1 MMSNEFTPEIVMK
14 FLPAQSS
21 WICYKS
27 LSSKLICQFKD
38 ISIWPNTEELSWS
51 QFLNLKCSGWANYK
65 VKSTPPTLCTGD
77 ALNETFWNNKVI
89 CVAEKPL
96 FKKNLVK
103 KAIIKLKLVL

>member
-1 MMSNEFTPEIVMK
+1 M
-14 FLPAQSS
+14 
-21 WICYKS
+21 
-27 LSSKLICQFKD
+27 
-38 ISIWPNTEELSWS
+38 
-51 QFLNLKCSGWANYK
+51 
-65 VKSTPPTLCTGD
+65 TGD